1 MADQNSAIGTGSGT
15 NSGNGTGSNAAPP
28 SGDNTPITDLELEGS
43 GGTTPPAPRT
53 YTEAEAQALR
63 QEAAKNRTELAKA
76 NKRLQELD
84 DKDKSETQKATERA
98 EAAERRLAETE
109 TRLNETARRDML
121 TAAVKGI
128 ALYPDLIVDKI
139 SAEEAPIDA
148 ATGKPD
154 AKMLNARIAVLRTQY
169 PGLFRAS
176 DGAADAGAQGQ
187 GVKSNA
193 DMNAML
199 RGMAGR
205 G

>member
-1 MADQNSAIGTGSGT
+1 MAGQNSAIGTGSGT
-15 NSGNGTGSNAAPP
+15 NSGEGTGSQATAP
-28 SGDNTPITDLELEGS
+28 SGDNNSQDLQLNNGN
-43 GGTTPPAPRT
+43 TTPPVR
-53 YTEAEAQALR
+53 TEADFQKANRQAAADRKALEA
-63 QEAAKNRTELAKA
+63 A

-109 TRLNETARRDML
+109 ARLNETARRDML

-169 PGLFRAS
+169 PGLFKAA

-187 GVKSNA
+187 GVKGNA